1 MRGRYNH
8 SSMFSKFRRRS
19 SELEHLDLGDY
30 TAGEYEGCLAELQQ
44 VNRWLGD
51 ARALR
56 TTLLRTIPESQLK
69 RFSVVDV
76 GAGSGELLR
85 TIAEWTRRNNLEAQL
100 TGVELNERSAR
111 AIAEQSTMFSVNS
124 VRANAFA
131 LPFSDNQFD
140 YAICSLFLHHFKD
153 EQAVKILRELNRVAR
168 REVVVI
174 DLHRHPVAYFFYTT
188 IGRLLF
194 HNRLIREDGALSI
207 LRGFKSAELNDL
219 AERSGLKQIQ
229 VLRRFPYRLVLTAKK
244 TQALPLEQRED
255 EQHMRLAS

>member
-1 MRGRYNH
+1 
-8 SSMFSKFRRRS
+8 MFSKFRRRS
-19 SELEHLDLGDY
+19 SKLEHLDLGDY
-30 TAGEYEGCLAELQQ
+30 TAEEYEGCLVELRR

-51 ARALR
+51 SRALQ
-56 TTLLRTIPESQLK
+56 TTLLRKIGKSQLK
-69 RFSVVDV
+69 AFSMIDV

-85 TIAEWTRRNNLEAQL
+85 TVADWATRHNREAQL
-100 TGVELNERSAR
+100 TGVELNERSAC
-111 AIAEQSTMFSVNS
+111 AIAEQPAMLNINA

-174 DLHRHPVAYFFYTT
+174 DLHRHPVSYYFYTT
-188 IGRLLF
+188 VGRLLF

-207 LRGFKSAELNDL
+207 LRGFKPAELNDL
-219 AERSGLKQIQ
+219 AERSGLKQIE

-244 TQALPLEQRED
+244 AQALPLKQRED
-255 EQHMRLAS
+255 EQPMRLAS

>member
-1 MRGRYNH
+1 
-8 SSMFSKFRRRS
+8 MFSKFRRRS
-19 SELEHLDLGDY
+19 SKLEHLDLGDY
-30 TAGEYEGCLAELQQ
+30 TAEEYEGCLVELRR

-51 ARALR
+51 SRALQ
-56 TTLLRTIPESQLK
+56 TTLLRKIGKSQLK
-69 RFSVVDV
+69 AFSLIDV

-85 TIAEWTRRNNLEAQL
+85 TVAEWATRQNCEAQL
-100 TGVELNERSAR
+100 RGVELNQRSAR
-111 AIAEQSTMFSVNS
+111 AIAEQSAMLNVHA

-153 EQAVKILRELNRVAR
+153 EQAVKILRELNRVAH

-174 DLHRHPVAYFFYTT
+174 DLYRHPVSYYFYIT

-207 LRGFKSAELNDL
+207 LRGFKPAELKVL
-219 AERSGLKQIQ
+219 AERSGLKQVE

-244 TQALPLEQRED
+244 TAVIPINQRKEG
-255 EQHMRLAS
+255 QRMRLAS